1 MLGMRLKPDQSTHPH
16 GDHLNTDKK
25 IMATA
30 LWIKREDLVRQ
41 TALGGNVDTDKFI
54 QFIKIAQEIH
64 IQNYTGTK
72 LYDKIS
78 DDIIAGTLAN
88 PYLALVNDYL
98 QPMLIHYAMVEYL
111 PFAAYT
117 IANGGVYKH
126 TSENSTSVEKNE
138 VDFLVEK
145 ERNIAQYYTDRFIT
159 YMSYNQATF
168 PEYYLN
174 NNADVFPDTDANFS
188 SWVL

>member
-1 MLGMRLKPDQSTHPH
+1 
-16 GDHLNTDKK
+16 
-25 IMATA
+25 MATA
-30 LWIKREDLVRQ
+30 LWIKREDLVRN

-64 IQNYTGTK
+64 IQNFTGTR

-78 DDIIAGTLAN
+78 NDIIAGTLTGR
-88 PYLALVNDYL
+88 YLALVNDYL

-168 PEYYLN
+168 PEYYQN
-174 NNADVFPDTDANFS
+174 SNADVFPDTDANFS

>member
-1 MLGMRLKPDQSTHPH
+1 MP
-16 GDHLNTDKK
+16 
-25 IMATA
+25 TA
-30 LWIKREDLVRQ
+30 LWITRNDLVRN
-41 TALGGNVDTDKFI
+41 TALGGNLDTDKFT
-54 QFIKIAQEIH
+54 QFIKVAQEIH

-72 LYDKIS
+72 LYNKIS
-78 DDIIAGTLAN
+78 NDIIAGTLAN

-98 QPMLIHYAMVEYL
+98 QPMLIQWAMVEYL

-117 IANGGVYKH
+117 ISNGGVFKH
-126 TSENSTSVEKNE
+126 NSENSTTADKLE
-138 VDFLVEK
+138 VDYLVGK
-145 ERNIAQYYTDRFIT
+145 ARDLAQYYTDRFIT

-174 NNADVFPDTDANFS
+174 SNADVYPDTDANFA